1 MADLAALSNNL
12 KESVAS
18 LNAELAAVERDLEVV
33 DDVIEVEAT
42 IPIDQQQDQTY
53 EARLAYGLYEGCRRL
68 LVRSYQTDDPDT
80 ELEYV
85 DGADEPLLE
94 AAAPLRIAAV

>member
-42 IPIDQQQDQTY
+42 IPIDQERDETGAS
-53 EARLAYGLYEGCRRL
+53 EARLAYGRYEGCRRL
-68 LVRSYQTDDPDT
+68 LVRSYRTDDPDT

-85 DGADEPLLE
+85 DGGTNRSLK
-94 AAAPLRIAAV
+94 LRLRYG